1 MSGIEL
7 LALIVFNEVMS
18 TIFVYLLGLFRL
30 DLLALESTE
39 TDMHMKSISI
49 MNELKKSGYLIVDL
63 CI

>member
-1 MSGIEL
+1 MSGNAL
-7 LALIVFNEVMS
+7 LVLIVFNEVMS

-30 DLLALESTE
+30 DLLVLESTE

-49 MNELKKSGYLIVDL
+49 LNELKNSGYLIIDL